1 MNTKMEKVKKKG
13 FRAVAIAIILIVV
26 IANTPPVQ
34 YFLLE
39 QYSYQNKD
47 ESFTYQEVPG
57 QALDFEVCQI
67 RWERFKN
74 QYPQADHILYRNF
87 TIKPWQFWEW
97 WQFVAHPQ
105 RYRLPYLPN

>member
-1 MNTKMEKVKKKG
+1 MKKAKNKG
-13 FRAVAIAIILIVV
+13 FKALIVTV
-26 IANTPPVQ
+26 ILLMVLSNTPPVQ

-47 ESFTYQEVPG
+47 GSFRYQEEPG

-74 QYPQADHILYRNF
+74 QNPHADHTLYRNF

-97 WQFVAHPQ
+97 WQFIAHSK
-105 RYRLPYLPN
+105 RFTLPYLAD